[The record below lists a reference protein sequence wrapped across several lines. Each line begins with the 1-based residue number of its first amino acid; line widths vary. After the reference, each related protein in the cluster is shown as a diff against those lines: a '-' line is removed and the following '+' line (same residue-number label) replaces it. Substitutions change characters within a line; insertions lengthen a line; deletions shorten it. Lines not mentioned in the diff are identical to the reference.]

1 MSSSTSLRCRK
12 RIGPMEM
19 DWPSTFRADLS
30 NQAKGGGNKM
40 TRLNDLRRR
49 NFLKI
54 AAALGGASTLAALP
68 HLAGAQDASQQ
79 TDTPATTLQDVPLSS
94 GAKLTIERS
103 GQIVLFGIN
112 RPYIQNRI
120 DPETF
125 EKLAEAYY
133 QYDHDPSLRA
143 AILFGHG
150 ENFSRGIDVEGFK
163 SLAGTGKPWIAS
175 TGTIDPLAKRP
186 PFLTKPLVV
195 VTHGD
200 TWNMAHEFHLVAD
213 IRIAS
218 ADTLFGQD
226 ENTHGRFPG
235 GGSTIRFPREVGW
248 GDSMRY
254 ILTGDPCG
262 GRVAYCIGEVQHVA
276 THSSAAL
283 SQALAIA
290 AKVAQCAPLGIATP
304 LASAHLA
311 IQATEE
317 AGCAK
322 LDDQY

>member
-112 RPYIQNRI
+112 RPYSQTRI

-143 AILFGHG
+143 AVLFGHG
-150 ENFSRGIDVEGFK
+150 ENFSRGIDVNAFQALATTGRPLISEG
-163 SLAGTGKPWIAS
+163 
-175 TGTIDPLAKRP
+175 GTIDPLAKGSSK
-186 PFLTKPLVV
+186 LTKPLVV
-195 VTHGD
+195 VVHGD
-200 TWNMAHEFHLVAD
+200 TWNMADELYLVAD
-213 IRIAS
+213 I
-218 ADTLFGQD
+218 
-226 ENTHGRFPG
+226 
-235 GGSTIRFPREVGW
+235 
-248 GDSMRY
+248 
-254 ILTGDPCG
+254 
-262 GRVAYCIGEVQHVA
+262 
-276 THSSAAL
+276 
-283 SQALAIA
+283 
-290 AKVAQCAPLGIATP
+290 
-304 LASAHLA
+304 
-311 IQATEE
+311 
-317 AGCAK
+317 
-322 LDDQY
+322 

>member
-1 MSSSTSLRCRK
+1 
-12 RIGPMEM
+12 
-19 DWPSTFRADLS
+19 
-30 NQAKGGGNKM
+30 M
-40 TRLNDLRRR
+40 TRLNNLRRR

-54 AAALGGASTLAALP
+54 AAALGGASTVAALP
-68 HLAGAQDASQQ
+68 NLPDAENTLQQ
-79 TDTPATTLQDVPLSS
+79 TDNPAITLQEVPLSS
-94 GAKLTIERS
+94 GAKLTIERR

-112 RPYIQNRI
+112 RAYIQNRI
-120 DPETF
+120 DPETY

-150 ENFSRGIDVEGFK
+150 ENFSRGIDVEGFR

-186 PFLTKPLVV
+186 PFLTKPLIVV
-195 VTHGD
+195 AHGD

-218 ADTLFGQD
+218 ADTRFGQD

-248 GDSMRY
+248 GNAMRY
-254 ILTGDPCG
+254 MLTGDHWS
-262 GRVAYCIGEVQHVA
+262 AEEVQQVA
-276 THSSAAL
+276 PDAKETLEAGIR
-283 SQALAIA
+283 IA
-290 AKVAQCAPLGIATP
+290 NKIADCAPLGIETT

-311 IQATEE
+311 TDQTEE
-317 AGCAK
+317 EALSK
-322 LDDQY
+322 LDAQFAALLHTQDFLEGRKAEAEGRKPVYQGK

>member
-49 NFLKI
+49 NLLKI
-54 AAALGGASTLAALP
+54 AAALGGASPL
-68 HLAGAQDASQQ
+68 GAFPPPGGPQDASQRP
-79 TDTPATTLQDVPLSS
+79 DPPATTLQDVPLSS
-94 GAKLTIERS
+94 GAKLTIERR

-175 TGTIDPLAKRP
+175 TGTIDPLQKRAP
-186 PFLTKPLVV
+186 HLTKPLIV

-218 ADTLFGQD
+218 ADTRFGQD

-248 GDSMRY
+248 GNAMRY
-254 ILTGDPCG
+254 MLPATTGARRRPTG
-262 GRVAYCIGEVQHVA
+262 WA
-276 THSSAAL
+276 
-283 SQALAIA
+283 
-290 AKVAQCAPLGIATP
+290 CARRSPPTRPRRWKRGSDWP
-304 LASAHLA
+304 RRS
-311 IQATEE
+311 
-317 AGCAK
+317 
-322 LDDQY
+322 